1 MEQQIK
7 DTFYKAFSD
16 ILESSA
22 EKGDVTYIEKLVDEM
37 IERLCR
43 LVPSRTD
50 IHKMLKDD
58 IKQNIDYSIQLRI
71 LNWVEK
77 FQAPIHDKK
86 TKIMKTELPKK
97 ISEFVKEFHEHLD
110 AVEDEIIEAKQK
122 IQNGENIFNTEK
134 PKSSNGITPDNLRSG
149 R

>member
-7 DTFYKAFSD
+7 ETFHKAFSD
-16 ILESSA
+16 ILESNA

-50 IHKMLKDD
+50 IHKKLKDD

-71 LNWVEK
+71 INWVEK
-77 FQAPIHDKK
+77 FQAPTHDKK
-86 TKIMKTELPKK
+86 TKKIKTELPKK

-110 AVEDEIIEAKQK
+110 MVENEIIEAKQK
-122 IQNGENIFNTEK
+122 IHNGENIFNAEK
-134 PKSSNGITPDNLRSG
+134 PQSSNGITPDNLRSG